1 LNGNSEKR
9 RHLWELAVA
18 KATRRRAFANW
29 NDKVRNADMQSNASA
44 TAARRN
50 NQKRSKETSNE
61 IPENP
66 RVRVTIDGIQESSAG
81 PINSSFPPSIS
92 HFPVVWHTENAAAVD
107 SLFARIRKKLFFS
120 PVKMFPRI
128 DLCSFRFGRDHGR
141 AVYLH
146 HASKREILIS
156 EVRTR
161 VDIDITRD
169 EMWILITGEGKK
181 KKKKRK
187 EREEKCL
194 NVPQM
199 QYRVGLF

>member
-1 LNGNSEKR
+1 MEIRRKTATFMGTRSRKGYKTTSFCELKR
-9 RHLWELAVA
+9 QSAQRGYA
-18 KATRRRAFANW
+18 KQRACNAT
-29 NDKVRNADMQSNASA
+29 A

-50 NQKRSKETSNE
+50 NQKRRKKTSNE
-61 IPENP
+61 IRENP
-66 RVRVTIDGIQESSAG
+66 RVRIVTRVTIDGIQESSAG
-81 PINSSFPPSIS
+81 PINSSFPPSIP
-92 HFPVVWHTENAAAVD
+92 HFPVVWHTENAEAVD

-169 EMWILITGEGKK
+169 EMWILITGGKK
-181 KKKKRK
+181 KRRKRERK
-187 EREEKCL
+187 EKKSA
-194 NVPQM
+194 
-199 QYRVGLF
+199 